1 MNDEAHRHLR
11 RAFRLLSSVETRVE
25 SDLPEV
31 TAHTAYYAMFHAA
44 IAALA
49 GRNVP
54 PPKTHT
60 GVVARF
66 GQEFR
71 NATPDFR
78 DQIAR
83 LRRGLDR
90 RLIADYDA
98 DDVLTIV
105 HARDARDDA
114 VGFVAFCARL
124 LGPS

>member
-1 MNDEAHRHLR
+1 MNDEARRHLR

-31 TAHTAYYAMFHAA
+31 TAHTAYCAMFHTAV
-44 IAALA
+44 AALA
-49 GRNVP
+49 DRNVP

-66 GQEFR
+66 SQEFR
-71 NATPDFR
+71 TATPDFR

-83 LRRGLDR
+83 LRQGLDPH
-90 RLIADYDA
+90 LIADYEA

-114 VGFVAFCARL
+114 AGFVAFCSRL

>member
-1 MNDEAHRHLR
+1 M
-11 RAFRLLSSVETRVE
+11 
-25 SDLPEV
+25 PEI

-44 IAALA
+44 IEALA
-49 GRNVP
+49 DRNVP

-66 GQEFR
+66 SQEFR
-71 NATPDFR
+71 AATPDFR

-90 RLIADYDA
+90 RLIADYEA

-114 VGFVAFCARL
+114 AGFVAFCARL